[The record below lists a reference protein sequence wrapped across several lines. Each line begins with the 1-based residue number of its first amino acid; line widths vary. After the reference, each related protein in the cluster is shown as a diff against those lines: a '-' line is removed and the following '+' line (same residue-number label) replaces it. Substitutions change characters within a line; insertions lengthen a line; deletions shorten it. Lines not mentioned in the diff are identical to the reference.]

1 MTGEENTFPYPHEVK
16 GDPIKAP
23 LIMKNKEWGTLTAA
37 EKAVAILWV
46 SLGIRDDSMTAIKD
60 YEDPPATS
68 KRAGEYNPELICD
81 EAAPGARTYNVLIS
95 KDKRPDLPPRTIAIG
110 CG

>member
-1 MTGEENTFPYPHEVK
+1 MESRSPNWSETTLLLQNNRRVTKISPGGRKSWLRTTGRENIFPYPHGVK

-60 YEDPPATS
+60 YEDPPATRKGS
-68 KRAGEYNPELICD
+68 RRVQP
-81 EAAPGARTYNVLIS
+81 
-95 KDKRPDLPPRTIAIG
+95 
-110 CG
+110 

>member
-37 EKAVAILWV
+37 EKAVAIL
-46 SLGIRDDSMTAIKD
+46 
-60 YEDPPATS
+60 
-68 KRAGEYNPELICD
+68 
-81 EAAPGARTYNVLIS
+81 
-95 KDKRPDLPPRTIAIG
+95 
-110 CG
+110 